1 MGNQNEQ
8 EEQMR
13 AVSILLIVCGLVII
27 VAKVW
32 ELATNSLTMPYT
44 LFLGP
49 LFLIGGIYVLAT
61 QKNKPTKE

>member
-13 AVSILLIVCGLVII
+13 AYGIIMIVCGLVII

-32 ELATNSLTMPYT
+32 ELATNSLTKPYS
-44 LFLGP
+44 LFVGT
-49 LFLIGGIYVLAT
+49 LFLIGGIYALAT
-61 QKNKPTKE
+61 RKNKQTKE